1 MKTPGLK
8 VDQLK
13 VRIFY
18 NRQKAG
24 MAAAIKAAQT
34 LRTILGKQASARII
48 TASAPSQNEV
58 LAGLAQARGID
69 WKRVTIFHLDEY
81 VGIPE
86 THAASFRNYQQRVLL
101 AHVTPAVFHGIRGEA
116 ADPEAECARY
126 SAL

>member
-58 LAGLAQARGID
+58 LAGLAQAR
-69 WKRVTIFHLDEY
+69 L
-81 VGIPE
+81 
-86 THAASFRNYQQRVLL
+86 
-101 AHVTPAVFHGIRGEA
+101 EA
-116 ADPEAECARY
+116 GDHI
-126 SAL
+126 SS